1 MITVHHL
8 ENSQSIRILWL
19 LEELGVDYE
28 LKHYKRVGPQTLA
41 PEEYKNL
48 HQIGT
53 SPTVTDG
60 ELVLPETGAIMDYI
74 LDKYPSATLRPEPNS
89 SQRVR
94 YLYWMHATQASFMPL
109 MLDALIFKRMIS
121 KAPFFLRPVMSF
133 VVNKVRDGYLWV
145 RYRRHLGYIEQ
156 ELSRSTWLSGEE
168 LTAADI
174 VMGYCLEVAE
184 VRGGI
189 GKEYPNV
196 QEFLK
201 RIRKRSAYQ
210 RAVEKGGEF
219 TPLAE

>member
-19 LEELGVDYE
+19 LEELNVDYQ
-28 LKHYKRVGPQTLA
+28 LQHYKRVGPQTLA
-41 PEEYKNL
+41 PEEYKKL
-48 HQIGT
+48 HVIGT
-53 SPTVTDG
+53 SPTITDQD
-60 ELVLPETGAIMDYI
+60 LVLPETGAIMDYI
-74 LDKYPSATLRPEPNS
+74 LDKYPSSTLRPEPNS

-109 MLDALIFKRMIS
+109 MLDALIFKRMVS
-121 KAPFFLRPVMSF
+121 KVPFFLKPIMSL

-145 RYRRHLGYIEQ
+145 RYHHHLRYMDQ
-156 ELSRSTWLSGEE
+156 ELSQSTWLSGEE

-174 VMGYCLEVAE
+174 AMGYCLEVAE
-184 VRGGI
+184 IRVGI

-196 QEFLK
+196 HEFLN
-201 RIRKRSAYQ
+201 RMRQRPAYQ
-210 RAVEKGGEF
+210 RAIEKGGRF